1 MSDAW
6 LKPALLGIDRPQ
18 VIAADGA
25 LGALLQQIGPGDDA
39 ALAYS
44 RGVGAIAACGLA
56 AVRVGASENVPLP
69 APAAHDAQ
77 VVPDAHPWTALLAA
91 VFARSVVAQ
100 GHDVRLRHEVC
111 LRLAAHQRTLPHAV
125 LPQALD
131 AGARSVPLRT
141 RLLPVLGVRGQ
152 WLAACNPAWAFAHAD
167 AVGEAATPADETAL
181 AWDDARH
188 DTRLA
193 WFAHTRHTDP
203 ALARE
208 RLQDHLKAMSARER
222 VDFVGAL
229 AAQLE
234 PDDAP
239 LLQSLLKD
247 RSREVRALVGPLLAQ
262 LPASPHAQRI
272 ADWMQP
278 LLVKRSGLLRRT
290 SWECEAPKAADPQWA
305 DAGIEPKRPQ
315 YDDLGERAW
324 WLYQLVRQL
333 PLAWWSSHTSM
344 TPVQLLAFARGTD
357 WEAALQ
363 RGWLERID
371 ATQPAWLAAM
381 LDDRSL
387 HAHTPRLLAMLPV
400 LQREQYWPDTLDA
413 LAGEGMLSDVLGSC
427 APGETLTAHYSARL
441 VPGVCACFASDRL
454 RHDYLLRQQLLE
466 LASLLHPSVLSHV
479 LLPAQPDDT
488 TDSMRACAHDLL
500 RIVEVRHA
508 LHSSF

>member
-18 VIAADGA
+18 VIEADGA

-333 PLAWWSSHTSM
+333 PLAWWSNHTSM

-363 RGWLERID
+363 RGWLERVD
-371 ATQPAWLAAM
+371 TTQPAWLAAM

-400 LQREQYWPDTLDA
+400 LQREKYWPDTVDA
-413 LAGEGMLSDVLGSC
+413 LAGEGMLSDVLGAC

-441 VPGVCACFASDRL
+441 VSGVCACFASDRL

-466 LASLLHPSVLSHV
+466 LTSLLHPSVLSHV
-479 LLPAQPDDT
+479 LLPAQPDDA

-500 RIVEVRHA
+500 RIVEVRRA